1 MSAAENLE
9 AFIKMENELRAEYEV
24 KLNEQIELTEQA
36 EKKQQEL
43 RDTIDE
49 KVAELASLVNAA
61 TEIKRLTQE
70 NRESNNRVTKALS
83 EVDAQK
89 GKTKLVRKEL
99 GETRSE
105 LKALKLLDPE
115 KLKKNIKT
123 AKKKI
128 EEERKTNGLLE
139 KSNKQFKESNLEL
152 KKKAQELEDELSE
165 LKKDSLDGDES
176 ATPEEEPVES
186 KSVDAEEP
194 AEA

>member
-105 LKALKLLDPE
+105 LKELKLLDPE

-128 EEERKTNGLLE
+128 EEERKTNGLLD

-165 LKKDSLDGDES
+165 LKKDALDGDES
-176 ATPEEEPVES
+176 ATPEEERVES
-186 KSVDAEEP
+186 KNVDTEEP